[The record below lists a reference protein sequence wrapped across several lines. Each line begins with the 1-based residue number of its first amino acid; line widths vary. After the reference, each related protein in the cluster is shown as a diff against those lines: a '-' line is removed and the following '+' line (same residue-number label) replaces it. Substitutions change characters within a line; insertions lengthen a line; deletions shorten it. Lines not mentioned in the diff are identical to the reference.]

1 MGEIITFRVS
11 DETKHLMDEMGL
23 NWSEELRRY
32 IEARIKSFR
41 LHKLLPEIYKSAD
54 KIKVNWDSTLL
65 IRKDR
70 DTRC

>member
-11 DETKHLMDEMGL
+11 DETKHLMDEMDL

-41 LHKLLPEIYKSAD
+41 LHKLLPEIYKNAD
-54 KIKVNWDSTLL
+54 KIKVNGDSTLL

-70 DTRC
+70 DTR